1 MCSKVRARSAKDG
14 SGIEGWSLPGPGP
27 ACFRRDEG
35 DVIFWSLL
43 VVFKLQ
49 LCLLWPWRQSQWKL
63 CRRFEYIHKP
73 GEPDQ
78 PLREGCAEIRKNAYA
93 FIRGRVHWKG
103 AIFSEEPLL
112 RVYWLRRKS
121 RLTPCRRKIS

>member
-14 SGIEGWSLPGPGP
+14 SGIAGWPLSGPGP

-43 VVFKLQ
+43 IVFKHSA
-49 LCLLWPWRQSQWKL
+49 CLPWQGGKANGAR
-63 CRRFEYIHKP
+63 RRFEYIHKP

-78 PLREGCAEIRKNAYA
+78 PLREGCAEIERISTLSPEGG
-93 FIRGRVHWKG
+93 FIGKARFFQR
-103 AIFSEEPLL
+103 
-112 RVYWLRRKS
+112 S
-121 RLTPCRRKIS
+121 RCCGSI